1 MSFTTNDI
9 EKIAH
14 LSHLLMTPS
23 QAQELADNF
32 SKIIKLVEH
41 MDACDTENITPLS
54 HPLDTTQPIR
64 PDIVT
69 EDNQRERMQA
79 IAPDTKAGLYIVPP
93 FIETD

>member
-1 MSFTTNDI
+1 MSFNINDI

-14 LSHLLMTPS
+14 LSHLIITPH
-23 QAQELADNF
+23 QTKELANNF

-41 MDACDTENITPLS
+41 MKECDTEGITPLS

-69 EDNQRERMQA
+69 EEDQRERMQA
-79 IAPDTKAGLYIVPP
+79 MAPDTEAGLYIVPP
-93 FIETD
+93 FIKTD